1 MTQNN
6 EKLTPA
12 AFGKVAVLLGGRSS
26 EREVSLMSGQGV
38 LNALRAQGVDAHAF
52 DPAEKDLCAL
62 KTEGFA
68 RCFIALH
75 GRHGEDGTVQGALE
89 LLGIP
94 YTGSGVMASSMAM
107 DKIMTKRIW
116 RFEGLPTPDWRMVAS
131 VADTQ
136 AAFAALGI
144 IGIVGLIAYSPN
156 RLNRV
161 LAAYQECSGTD
172 AQKVCYQSIHAKY
185 ALAEGGLFGVGLG
198 NSREKWNYL
207 PEAHNDFIF
216 AIIGGETGFIGA
228 AIVIILFVV
237 LGGCMISVALQT
249 ADRYASVSLLCITV
263 WLVGQAL
270 INIGVVVGV
279 FPVMG
284 VPMPFVSAG
293 GSSLIMCL
301 AAAGVAASL
310 MRAQPQIKADS
321 SRA

>member
-1 MTQNN
+1 M
-6 EKLTPA
+6 
-12 AFGKVAVLLGGRSS
+12 
-26 EREVSLMSGQGV
+26 
-38 LNALRAQGVDAHAF
+38 
-52 DPAEKDLCAL
+52 
-62 KTEGFA
+62 
-68 RCFIALH
+68 
-75 GRHGEDGTVQGALE
+75 
-89 LLGIP
+89 
-94 YTGSGVMASSMAM
+94 
-107 DKIMTKRIW
+107 
-116 RFEGLPTPDWRMVAS
+116 
-131 VADTQ
+131 
-136 AAFAALGI
+136 
-144 IGIVGLIAYSPN
+144 IAYSPN

-207 PEAHNDFIF
+207 SEAHNDFIF
-216 AIIGGETGFIGA
+216 AIIGEETGFIGA

-293 GSSLIMCL
+293 GSSLIMWRRPAWPPRSC
-301 AAAGVAASL
+301 APSL
-310 MRAQPQIKADS
+310 R
-321 SRA
+321 SRPIRPAPDRRRGCRRSQLGWP

>member
-1 MTQNN
+1 MLGKDLGTAMIV
-6 EKLTPA
+6 LFIGFV
-12 AFGKVAVLLGGRSS
+12 AFLLGGYP
-26 EREVSLMSGQGV
+26 GKV
-38 LNALRAQGVDAHAF
+38 L
-52 DPAEKDLCAL
+52 
-62 KTEGFA
+62 
-68 RCFIALH
+68 
-75 GRHGEDGTVQGALE
+75 
-89 LLGIP
+89 
-94 YTGSGVMASSMAM
+94 
-107 DKIMTKRIW
+107 
-116 RFEGLPTPDWRMVAS
+116 
-131 VADTQ
+131 

-198 NSREKWNYL
+198 NSREKWNHS

-216 AIIGGETGFIGA
+216 AIIGEETGFIGA